1 MAKVVILDLEGD
13 LYQGVAVTMEIRED
27 SDSAFSQIR
36 AKGKLPPD
44 PSLEE
49 EYQHWHILYQNLV
62 SLFRFRLE
70 DRSLGE
76 NNGSGD
82 KDIEECRKAGENL
95 ARSLNNWLKSEA
107 FRPIREKLLEK
118 LLSQEVIRFILQVES
133 LPLRRLP
140 WHLWE
145 FFDSYP
151 KAELALS
158 APAYERAI
166 TRGRLGNKKR
176 ILAVL
181 GNSQGI
187 DFEADR
193 KLLASLPAIA
203 ETVFLVEPQPQE
215 LHHWLWDEKG
225 WDILFFAGHSSS
237 DSRGEKGEI
246 KINSQDSLSLER
258 LSNALKNSIEKGLQ
272 LAIFNSCD
280 GLGLARALETLH
292 IPQIIVMREPV
303 PDVVAQEFLK
313 HFLAT
318 FARGSSLYLA
328 VREAREKLQSLE
340 EMWPCATWL
349 PVICQNPTV
358 EPLTWQ
364 DITKQATP
372 PCPYLGL
379 AAFRE
384 NNADYFF
391 GRETFIERLWQ
402 SVQQKPLVAVI
413 GSSGSGKSSVVF
425 AGLIPRLRT
434 EGNWLIVTFRPG
446 NNPFTK
452 LSEQLIPLLEPQLR
466 ETEQLIEVSKLATAL
481 QQGDIELSAVVER
494 ILHKHPQQEKLLLVA
509 DQFEEIY
516 TLAPQGDNL
525 QPEIAFLDILISS
538 CKPESPLT
546 LVLTLRA
553 DFFEYVLSYRPLA
566 EILYKYNP
574 ELLGPMTR
582 EELQEAVEKPAAKLG
597 VTIAPG
603 LTKRI
608 LDGVGKEPGN
618 LPLLEFALTLL
629 WEHQEDNCLTNE
641 AYEAIGG
648 VDKALAGYAEQI
660 YGNLKLE
667 HQQQAEQLF
676 TQLVRPGEGTADTRR
691 VATEAEIGQELWE
704 LVNHLANSRLVV
716 AGQDEATGDRTVE
729 IIHEALIQE
738 WQRLHHWLEENRSFR
753 LWQERLRMALNQ
765 WLSRDR
771 EVGFLLQGMPLLE
784 AENWLQQRSSSL
796 STQEHSF
803 VEASLNHQQQAMDIQ
818 ESRIR
823 RITIFLTTGIMGFF
837 LLTIF
842 AIYQWRRADKNSKM
856 TQINGSVVSAQ
867 AQFASHK
874 EIEALLISLKNAKQ
888 LQKYPHANP
897 ATRMRTITTLHQ
909 IIHGIR
915 EYNIL
920 EGHERT
926 AISVDFSPDG
936 ELIASGSDDNTIKIW
951 RKDGKLVITLEG
963 HRDSIRSVVWHP
975 DGEMLASASYD
986 KTVKLWNK
994 KGELIKTI
1002 QGEQGQV
1009 NGITFSPDGKL
1020 LASAGADGTV
1030 KLWQTGDMSLY
1041 KTISAHKSWVSDVQF
1056 IPNSQF
1062 IASSGTD
1069 RVIKIWRWEDGTLVD
1084 TLQEHTA
1091 AVKTISFSGDGKL
1104 LASGDGDANVKLWG
1118 VDNTTGKV
1126 TFWTNLN
1133 NHTDKVWD
1141 VNFSPNGKLLASTS
1155 ADKTIQLQQ
1164 IDIDKQ
1170 EVKSLEPLKD
1180 HNSSIYSVAWSS
1192 DGSSMASASAD
1203 TSIKLWHPHPQ
1214 PLKRFKGHEGKVKD
1228 AALNSAETTI
1238 VSGDEKGLI
1247 KLQSP
1252 DSLTSAQTISG
1263 HAGGVN
1269 QVDWLPQSQI
1279 FASGGNDGH
1288 IKLWQSSSQLQ
1299 GSWLAHRNGVLD
1311 VDFSPDGQ
1319 LLISGGGDN
1328 TIKLWQQDG
1337 DWVKNL
1343 GKHEEPVN
1351 RVRFSPDGQW
1361 IISGGYDQIVKLWK
1375 RDGTLQES
1383 LAGHKSNIWDLAW
1396 SNDGEMFASASG
1408 DGTINLWQKSGG
1420 LFRAEESKLLKTL
1433 TGHTN
1438 QVRSVTFSPDSRLIA
1453 SGSDDSTIK
1462 IWSLQ
1467 GRLLNTLAGHKGGV
1481 NSVSFTRDGKSIIS
1495 ASEDGTIIT
1504 WNLDLEDLFNQ
1515 GCLFL
1520 KDYFQNNPSLSGSD
1534 RRVCEPVFNEL

>member
-76 NNGSGD
+76 TNGSGD
-82 KDIEECRKAGENL
+82 RDIEECRKAGENL
-95 ARSLNNWLKSEA
+95 ARSLNNWLKSEV

-118 LLSQEVIRFILQVES
+118 LLSKELIRFILQVES

-145 FFDSYP
+145 FFNSYP

-166 TRGRLGNKKR
+166 TRGRLGSKKR

-187 DFEADR
+187 DIEADR

-215 LHHWLWDEKG
+215 LHHWLWDEQG
-225 WDILFFAGHSSS
+225 WDILFFAGHSNS
-237 DSRGEKGEI
+237 DNQGERGEI
-246 KINSQDSLSLER
+246 QINNRDSLSLER

-318 FARGSSLYLA
+318 FARGNSLYLA

-358 EPLTWQ
+358 EPLTWH

-391 GRETFIERLWQ
+391 GRETFTERLWQ

-413 GSSGSGKSSVVF
+413 GPSGSGKSSVAF
-425 AGLIPRLRT
+425 AGLIPRLRA

-481 QQGDIELSAVVER
+481 QQGDIELSAVIER

-516 TLAPQGDNL
+516 TLASQGDNL

-582 EELQEAVEKPAAKLG
+582 EELQEAVEEPAAKLG

-629 WEHQEDNCLTNE
+629 WEHQEDNCLTHK

-648 VDKALAGYAEQI
+648 VEKSLASYAEEI
-660 YGNLKLE
+660 YGKLKIE

-676 TQLVRPGEGTADTRR
+676 TQLVCPGEGTADTRR
-691 VATEAEIGQELWE
+691 VATEAEIGQALWH
-704 LVNHLANSRLVV
+704 LVNHLAENRLVV
-716 AGQDEATGDRTVE
+716 AGQDEATGDKTVE
-729 IIHEALIQE
+729 IIHEALIKE

-765 WLSRDR
+765 WLSRDC

-784 AENWLQQRSSSL
+784 AENWQQQRLSSL
-796 STQEHSF
+796 SSKEKEF
-803 VEASLNHQQQAMDIQ
+803 IEASFNHQQQAVNRQ
-818 ESRIR
+818 ESRRR
-823 RITIFLTTGIMGFF
+823 RITIFLATSVIGFF
-837 LLTIF
+837 FL
-842 AIYQWRRADKNSKM
+842 AVSSIYQWQRADRNSKM
-856 TQINGSVVSAQ
+856 AKISEAVASAQ

-888 LQKYPHANP
+888 LQRYPNANP
-897 ATRMRTITTLHQ
+897 VTRMLITTTLQQVFHN
-909 IIHGIR
+909 IR

-926 AISVDFSPDG
+926 AITVDFSPDG

-951 RKDGKLVITLEG
+951 RKDGELVTTLEG
-963 HRDSIRSVVWHP
+963 HTDGIRSVVWHP
-975 DGEMLASASYD
+975 DGKMLASASYD
-986 KTVKLWNK
+986 KTVKLWSK
-994 KGELIKTI
+994 EGKLIRTLQEH
-1002 QGEQGQV
+1002 QGKV
-1009 NGITFSPDGKL
+1009 NSVSFSPKGKF
-1020 LASAGADGTV
+1020 LASASADGTV
-1030 KLWQTGDMSLY
+1030 KLWQTRDMSLQ
-1041 KTISAHKSWVSDVQF
+1041 KTIQAHKSWVSDVQF
-1056 IPNSQF
+1056 SPDGKF

-1069 RVIKIWRWEDGTLVD
+1069 KVIKIWRLDGTLVD

-1091 AVKTISFSGDGKL
+1091 VVQTISFSTDGKL
-1104 LASGDGDANVKLWG
+1104 LASGDGDANVKLWR
-1118 VDNTTGKV
+1118 VDNATGKV

-1141 VNFSPNGKLLASTS
+1141 VSFSPNSKLLASTG
-1155 ADKTIQLQQ
+1155 ADQTIQLQR
-1164 IDIDKQ
+1164 IDIEKQ

-1180 HNSSIYSVAWSS
+1180 HNSSIYSLAWSS
-1192 DGSSMASASAD
+1192 EDNSIASASAD
-1203 TSIKLWHPHPQ
+1203 TSIKLWYPRTQ
-1214 PLKRFKGHEGKVKD
+1214 PLNRFTGHEGKVKD
-1228 AALNSAETTI
+1228 AALNSEETII
-1238 VSGDEKGLI
+1238 VSGDEKGVI
-1247 KLQSP
+1247 QLQSL
-1252 DSLTSAQTISG
+1252 DDKTSETVISE
-1263 HAGGVN
+1263 HPGGIN
-1269 QVDWLPQSQI
+1269 QVDWLPQSQKI
-1279 FASGGNDGH
+1279 ASGGNDGY
-1288 IKLWQSSSQLQ
+1288 IKLWQSSGKLQ
-1299 GSWLAHRNGVLD
+1299 DSWQAHKNGVLD
-1311 VDFSPDGQ
+1311 VDFNPDGQ

-1328 TIKLWQQDG
+1328 KIRLWQQDG
-1337 DWVKNL
+1337 DWVEDF

-1361 IISGGYDQIVKLWK
+1361 IISGGYDQIVKLWNI
-1375 RDGTLQES
+1375 DGTLEES
-1383 LAGHKSNIWDLAW
+1383 LAVHKSNIWDLAW
-1396 SNDGEMFASASG
+1396 SNDGEMFVSASG
-1408 DGTINLWQKSGG
+1408 DGTIKIWQKSSG
-1420 LFRAEESKLLKTL
+1420 LFGRDGSKLLKTL
-1433 TGHTN
+1433 KGHTN
-1438 QVRSVTFSPDSRLIA
+1438 QVRSVSFSPDSRLIA

-1467 GRLLNTLAGHKGGV
+1467 GRLLNTLAGHRGGV
-1481 NSVSFTRDGKSIIS
+1481 NSVSFSSEGKSIIS

-1520 KDYFQNNPSLSGSD
+1520 KDYLQNNPSLSRSD
-1534 RRVCEPVFNEL
+1534 RRVCKSVFDEL